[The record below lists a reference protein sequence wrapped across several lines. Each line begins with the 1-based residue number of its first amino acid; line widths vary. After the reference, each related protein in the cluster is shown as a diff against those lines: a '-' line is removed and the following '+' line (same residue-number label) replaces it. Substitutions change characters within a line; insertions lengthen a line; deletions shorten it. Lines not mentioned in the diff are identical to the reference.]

1 MKELWLFTTRFPFGF
16 REAFLENE
24 LPVLCERFDRVV
36 IFPENRD
43 GAPRKV
49 PANAEVRLLL
59 EDRFASM
66 SLLGLLGRLPAVLG
80 LVHSLWKDAPSFALL
95 RKQLPE
101 LRSRIAQLIQRA
113 RVVEEELMPSYDP
126 ERVKVYAYW
135 THDWA
140 TVLGLVQQRH
150 PKMRFFSRA
159 HGYDVYEEQ
168 NRDAWIPFR
177 QFQLQHVG
185 QVYCASRSAQEHLQR
200 THPGLRSK
208 FELAML
214 GTTDHG
220 PGPFAT
226 EGPLKVA
233 SCSFLIPRKRV
244 LLLVEALALTTKP
257 VHWTH
262 FGSGDEEAE
271 VRAAVAK
278 LPPHVTVDLWGMV
291 LNTEIINFYRTQAV
305 DVFLHLSRLE
315 GGVAIAVQE
324 GSSFGIPVIAADSGG
339 VREIMRPTTGVLLSN
354 SPAAQEVAELLD
366 GFRNSPMN
374 ARAFREGVRRT
385 WKEAFDAQATFNR
398 FVDRILN

>member
-24 LPVLCERFDRVV
+24 LPVLCERFDRVL

-43 GAPRKV
+43 GEPRTL
-49 PANAEVRLLL
+49 PANAEVRVLL
-59 EDRFASM
+59 EDRFSSM
-66 SLLGLLGRLPAVLG
+66 SLLGLLRRWPSVLRLLR
-80 LVHSLWKDAPSFALL
+80 SLWKDAPSFAVL
-95 RKQLPE
+95 REQLPE
-101 LRSRIAQLIQRA
+101 LRSRIAQLIHRA
-113 RVVEEELMPSYDP
+113 HVVEEELMPSYDP

-135 THDWA
+135 THDWV
-140 TVLGLVQQRH
+140 TVLGLVQERR
-150 PKMRFFSRA
+150 KELRFFSRA

-200 THPGLRSK
+200 AHPALRSK

-220 PGPFAT
+220 PGPYAP

-244 LLLVEALALTTKP
+244 LLFVEALMLTKGP

-262 FGSGDEEAE
+262 FGSGEEEAE
-271 VRAAVAK
+271 LRAAIAK
-278 LPPHVTVDLWGMV
+278 LPPHVTVDLRGMV
-291 LNTEIINFYRTQAV
+291 LNKEIINFYSTVPV
-305 DVFLHLSRLE
+305 DVFVHLSRLE

-324 GSSFGIPVIAADSGG
+324 ASSFGIPVIAADSGG

-354 SPAAQEVAELLD
+354 TPSAYEVAKLLD
-366 GFRNSPMN
+366 GFRGSPMN
-374 ARAFREGVRRT
+374 SIAFREGVRNT
-385 WKEAFDAQATFNR
+385 WKAAFEAQATFNS
-398 FVDRILN
+398 FVDRIER